1 MATIQIRHGT
11 LYECSDKLAKMNQE
25 WNRKVEE
32 KNREFDYRQRSRS
45 SPSTYSYDSGASTG
59 EIWQEY
65 LRCTWCL
72 FCFWPIFGLILWAA
86 GMEFTWVAAVV
97 AISFTLTG
105 VVPSI
110 LLCIIQPPGFPPDT
124 VIKSKKIRNRVST
137 IIVLIALVGLWFC
150 FNYALNEGEIVWHIL
165 PWMYE

>member
-1 MATIQIRHGT
+1 MATIQIRYGT
-11 LYECSDKLAKMNQE
+11 LYECGDKLEKINQE
-25 WNRKVEE
+25 WSRKEE
-32 KNREFDYRQRSRS
+32 YNRQRFDTNFSPS
-45 SPSTYSYDSGASTG
+45 SSTYSYDSEGSKA

-72 FCFWPIFGLILWAA
+72 FLFWPVLGLILWAM

-97 AISFTLTG
+97 AISFALTG

-137 IIVLIALVGLWFC
+137 IIVLIAFVGLWFC
-150 FNYALNEGEIVWHIL
+150 FNYAWNQGEIVWHIF
-165 PWMYE
+165 PWV